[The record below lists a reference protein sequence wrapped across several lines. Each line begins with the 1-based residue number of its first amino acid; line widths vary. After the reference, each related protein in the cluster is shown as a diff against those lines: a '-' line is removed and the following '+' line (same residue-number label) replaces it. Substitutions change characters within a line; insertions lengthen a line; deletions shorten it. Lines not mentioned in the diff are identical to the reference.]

1 MYYIRVNYAM
11 HKNQSVLLKKW
22 VMPTVHSGPNSCQ
35 LSKKWTLIQP
45 ALYGQPVNTNT
56 FYAPINVRINRFW
69 LHSGYVSLRE
79 RVNFQM
85 SDTFLVAGD
94 SFHALRFP
102 RWNWKFIKFP
112 FLSPPLAPVSPFAR
126 AAHAYLLA
134 TSLHGGQSLMVLGSN
149 YVTLIALQLYFGL
162 QRCVWMRW
170 TSVIDESDSLRR
182 SSYSLG
188 QEEML

>member
-69 LHSGYVSLRE
+69 LYSGYVSLRE
-79 RVNFQM
+79 REIDRVTFSCLTHFFLPVTVSTLCGFRDGIENLSNFPFSPLPSLPCLPSRVLLTRTFSRLPCM
-85 SDTFLVAGD
+85 EANPWWFLVAIT
-94 SFHALRFP
+94 LR
-102 RWNWKFIKFP
+102 
-112 FLSPPLAPVSPFAR
+112 
-126 AAHAYLLA
+126 
-134 TSLHGGQSLMVLGSN
+134 
-149 YVTLIALQLYFGL
+149 
-162 QRCVWMRW
+162 
-170 TSVIDESDSLRR
+170 
-182 SSYSLG
+182 
-188 QEEML
+188 